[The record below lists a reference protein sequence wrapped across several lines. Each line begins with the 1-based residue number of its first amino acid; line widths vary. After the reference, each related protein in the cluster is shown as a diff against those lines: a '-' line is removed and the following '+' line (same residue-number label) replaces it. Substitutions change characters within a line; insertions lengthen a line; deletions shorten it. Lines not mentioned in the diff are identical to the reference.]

1 MLNESL
7 PTALGLKNFLIFDY
21 FSIRKKAVHL
31 QKGKSEVKSN
41 PIPSRQRRDLNLADF
56 HLKEKIEYD
65 DKEILLYEDDQGHNY
80 TKTRYNLKKTR
91 DKMLEYP
98 PDEDSNLVLQEDYQ
112 KKFQKSLFEKISNSK
127 KHI

>member
-1 MLNESL
+1 MTHEFL
-7 PTALGLKNFLIFDY
+7 PTALGLKKFLIFDY

-41 PIPSRQRRDLNLADF
+41 PIPSRQRRELNLADF

-112 KKFQKSLFEKISNSK
+112 KKFQKSLFN
-127 KHI
+127 